1 MRGAWVFNG
10 RKKFRNA
17 QIHIPLA
24 IVRAVLLTSALNP
37 NLTMADKNNKVPEN
51 VPGPWYVDNEL
62 CTPCRVCLDEAPELL
77 QYNADESKVYF
88 FKQPEGDE
96 LAKAQ
101 SARDVCPQAAIA
113 EDGE

>member
-1 MRGAWVFNG
+1 
-10 RKKFRNA
+10 
-17 QIHIPLA
+17 
-24 IVRAVLLTSALNP
+24 
-37 NLTMADKNNKVPEN
+37 
-51 VPGPWYVDNEL
+51 
-62 CTPCRVCLDEAPELL
+62 VCLDEAPELL